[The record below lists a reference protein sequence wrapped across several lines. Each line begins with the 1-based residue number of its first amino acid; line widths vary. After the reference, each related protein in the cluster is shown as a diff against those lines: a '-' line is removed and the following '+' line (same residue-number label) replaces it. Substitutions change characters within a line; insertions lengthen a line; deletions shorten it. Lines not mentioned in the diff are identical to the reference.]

1 MGSCA
6 TSRKII
12 HIIEK
17 KNDIQIF
24 VIRKI
29 KDLIRNNPFMNISVD
44 NFQQTVIS
52 FIPNIQ
58 NEQNIENYD
67 IKSFL
72 QSFQLNDLQEKMFSD
87 VIKLS
92 LKKLLNVIEKKNLF
106 DSICYMLFYL
116 LSKESEENKIERK
129 KFLYYLLE
137 RTKKDSKDYSSTK
150 LSYLI
155 MNILILLSFT
165 LLYLFIG
172 PAILEL
178 NYGFNLQNI
187 KSIYIDKVACKEI
200 NPKSFSQNI
209 YMKLKEYNSKF
220 NRKTFIIISLNYIF
234 QPFKKY
240 YDMNNSSLS
249 LINAKAN
256 EIDEIVNRLDYFFNS
271 NNLLDILTKMKI
283 TGY

>member
-6 TSRKII
+6 TSRKNIF
-12 HIIEK
+12 IIEK
-17 KNDIQIF
+17 KNDIKIF

-29 KDLIRNNPFMNISVD
+29 KSLIMNNPFMKINAD
-44 NFQQTVIS
+44 NFQKIVIS
-52 FIPNIQ
+52 FIPSIEK
-58 NEQNIENYD
+58 EQNIENYD

-72 QSFQLNDLQEKMFSD
+72 KSFSLNELQEKMFID
-87 VIKLS
+87 VIKFS
-92 LKKLLNVIEKKNLF
+92 LKKLSNIIEKKNLF

-116 LSKESEENKIERK
+116 LSKESEDNINERK
-129 KFLYYLLE
+129 KFLYYLLQ
-137 RTKKDSKDYSSTK
+137 TSKKDSKDYSSTK

-165 LLYLFIG
+165 LLYLFVG
-172 PAILEL
+172 PAILEV
-178 NYGFNLQNI
+178 NYGFNIQNI
-187 KSIYIDKVACKEI
+187 KSIYIDKVTCKDV

-209 YMKLKEYNSKF
+209 YMKLKEYNSEF
-220 NRKTFIIISLNYIF
+220 NRKTFIMVSLNYIF

-249 LINAKAN
+249 LINAKTN
-256 EIDEIVNRLDYFFNS
+256 EIDEIINRLDYFFNS

-283 TGY
+283 AEY

>member
-6 TSRKII
+6 TSRKNIF
-12 HIIEK
+12 IIEK
-17 KNDIQIF
+17 KNDIKIF

-29 KDLIRNNPFMNISVD
+29 KSLIMNNPFMKINAD
-44 NFQQTVIS
+44 NFQKIVIS
-52 FIPNIQ
+52 FIPSIEK
-58 NEQNIENYD
+58 EQNIENYD

-72 QSFQLNDLQEKMFSD
+72 KSFSLNELQEKMFID
-87 VIKLS
+87 VIKFS
-92 LKKLLNVIEKKNLF
+92 LKKLSNIIEKKNLF

-129 KFLYYLLE
+129 KFLYYLLQ
-137 RTKKDSKDYSSTK
+137 TSKKDSKDYSSTK

-165 LLYLFIG
+165 LLYLFVG
-172 PAILEL
+172 PAILEV
-178 NYGFNLQNI
+178 NYGFNIQNI
-187 KSIYIDKVACKEI
+187 KSIYIDKVTCKDV

-240 YDMNNSSLS
+240 YDMDNSSLS

>member
-6 TSRKII
+6 TSRKNI

-24 VIRKI
+24 IVRKI
-29 KDLIRNNPFMNISVD
+29 KDLIRNNPFMNVNVY
-44 NFQQTVIS
+44 NFQKTVIS
-52 FIPNIQ
+52 FIPSIQ
-58 NEQNIENYD
+58 NEQNIENID

-72 QSFQLNDLQEKMFSD
+72 KSFQLNDLQEKMFID
-87 VIKLS
+87 IIKLS
-92 LKKLLNVIEKKNLF
+92 LKKLLNIIEKKNLF
-106 DSICYMLFYL
+106 DSICYILFYL
-116 LSKESEENKIERK
+116 LCKESEENKIERK
-129 KFLYYLLE
+129 KFLYYLLQ
-137 RTKKDSKDYSSTK
+137 TSKKDSKDYSSTK

-165 LLYLFIG
+165 LLYLFVG
-172 PAILEL
+172 PAILEV
-178 NYGFNLQNI
+178 NYGFNIQNI
-187 KSIYIDKVACKEI
+187 KSIYIDKVTCKDV

-209 YMKLKEYNSKF
+209 YMKLKEYNSEF

-249 LINAKAN
+249 LINAKTN
-256 EIDEIVNRLDYFFNS
+256 EIDEIINRLDYFFNP
-271 NNLLDILTKMKI
+271 NNLLDVLTKMKI
-283 TGY
+283 SEY